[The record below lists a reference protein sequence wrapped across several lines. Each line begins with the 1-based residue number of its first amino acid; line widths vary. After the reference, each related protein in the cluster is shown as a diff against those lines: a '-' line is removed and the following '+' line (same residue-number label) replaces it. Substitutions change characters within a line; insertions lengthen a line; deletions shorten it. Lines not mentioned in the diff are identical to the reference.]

1 MEKLIKMK
9 LLPMRNY
16 ILGAALLIS
25 TLGATQAQDTLQLD
39 FRQAVDIALSKN
51 LDFQIQSNQIEVLK
65 RQKQSAFASHFPSAN
80 LSTTFQQQ
88 RGQQFQQIEG
98 EIVVTNV
105 TNEIVSSGVNLNMP
119 VFNFGRRIL
128 DTQSSKLSYLA
139 GEKGLERAAQQ
150 VVFEV
155 SRRYLQVLLDGEL
168 YRIAKENLDN
178 QKQQLEQITGF
189 VDAGLRTLSDQ
200 YNQESEVARLE
211 SVAVRAQVQL
221 ETDLW
226 NLSEY
231 LMLEPTV
238 VPELDP
244 VDPLATTVTFD
255 GLSVNELYELAM
267 DSRSDLDQQ
276 EMLVESAQKSVKAMK
291 AMYYPRI
298 NAFYNYNTFFTSLDD
313 RTLREQLL
321 KIYPQQVLGLN
332 LQIPIFN
339 NLQTKLEVGRRKV
352 AYQNQIL
359 QKESLDRKIYQ
370 EVKLAYI
377 NYQAAVRNEKNTQ
390 VQVLAAE
397 EALLAVRERFRLGLS
412 NFVDLSTANQQLV
425 AAQADQAQAIYT
437 LYFQEVLMKHAL
449 GTLTVEY

>member
-1 MEKLIKMK
+1 M
-9 LLPMRNY
+9 LLMST
-16 ILGAALLIS
+16 IGAVH
-25 TLGATQAQDTLQLD
+25 AQDTLKLD

-51 LDFQIQSNQIEVLK
+51 LDFQIQSNQMEVLK
-65 RQKQSAFASHFPSAN
+65 RQKQSALASHFPNAN
-80 LSTTFQQQ
+80 VSTTFQQQ

-168 YRIAKENLDN
+168 YRIAQENLDN

-211 SVAVRAQVQL
+211 SVALRAQVQL

-238 VPELDP
+238 IPELDP
-244 VDPLATTVTFD
+244 VDPLATTITFD
-255 GLSVNELYELAM
+255 GLSVNELYELAI

-276 EMLVESAQKSVKAMK
+276 QMLVESAHKSVKAMK

-298 NAFYNYNTFFTSLDD
+298 NAFYNYNTFFTSLDE
-313 RTLREQLL
+313 RSLREQLL
-321 KIYPQQVLGLN
+321 KIYPQQSFGLN

-352 AYQNQIL
+352 AYQNQLL

-397 EALLAVRERFRLGLS
+397 EAQLAVRERFRLGLS

-449 GTLTVEY
+449 GTLAVEY